1 MTDEQLEAL
10 GRRWLAAGG
19 DVRPGMVI
27 CDFEGALRVI
37 ATATPGR
44 LYVAGKMA
52 LDTWTV
58 EETDWIDL
66 SDAPTRGGALEVI
79 RERFLDGYAHL
90 TFADGQWCLRVLPGS
105 AMLRPF
111 SHGRLLDFRAGSEE
125 EVLVMALEAAPK
137 VTP

>member
-1 MTDEQLEAL
+1 VTDEQLEAL
-10 GRRWLAAGG
+10 GRRWIAKGG
-19 DVRPGMVI
+19 DVRPGMMI

-66 SDAPTRGGALEVI
+66 SDGATKGAALEVV
-79 RERFLDGYAHL
+79 RERWGAPEL
-90 TFADGQWCLRVLPGS
+90 QISPRLRFDRSIMDKGVLI
-105 AMLRPF
+105 
-111 SHGRLLDFRAGSEE
+111 
-125 EVLVMALEAAPK
+125 K
-137 VTP
+137 